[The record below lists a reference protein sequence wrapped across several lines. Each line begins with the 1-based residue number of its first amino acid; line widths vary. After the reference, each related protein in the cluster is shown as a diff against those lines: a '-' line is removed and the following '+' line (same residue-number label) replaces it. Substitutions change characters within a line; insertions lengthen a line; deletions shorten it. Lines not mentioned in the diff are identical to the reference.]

1 MWAQNSYY
9 LLRIVIR
16 VVSWPLYKDTYRVV
30 TLLAIH
36 STIDTLQQKIE
47 ITGLK
52 PFFVSENTNGL
63 RRLHSTVHF

>member
-1 MWAQNSYY
+1 MLAQNSYY

-52 PFFVSENTNGL
+52 SFFC
-63 RRLHSTVHF
+63 